1 MNKEYSCE
9 LIRDLLPG
17 YMDAILSKTSTDI
30 VANHLTTCSECRL
43 LYQEMAAELEDTNRI
58 SRKEYAAVDGLKKIR
73 KQTLH
78 LKTAVAFVSGI
89 LGILLLC
96 LFFST
101 YVIGAV
107 QPPSLVTITD
117 LHYDEE
123 TQALTINGT
132 LDHTFAK
139 TKVSRIVCKENA
151 SFANRIDVSVYA
163 AKPLPFQKEKRNF
176 SVTIPNVKGRTVS
189 LVGANY
195 EQSEVYSWRK
205 NHFEQLNA
213 MEEEIYSRFPSEW
226 KRDNTRLSCSD
237 GIETVDGMDGVLF
250 YVDFLVGDEDA
261 SYQEI
266 GDTVL
271 SYGDLEP
278 ANFMVWVSLD
288 APHKILIRN
297 QSTGEYTADFTVL
310 EQLQPRRRKFL

>member
-1 MNKEYSCE
+1 MSNHYSCE

-107 QPPSLVTITD
+107 QPPSQITITD
-117 LHYDEE
+117 WHYDEE

-139 TKVSRIVCKENA
+139 SKVKRVVWSQNA
-151 SFANRIDVSVYA
+151 SFANRIDISVYA
-163 AKPLPFQKEKRNF
+163 AKPLPFQTEKQDF
-176 SVTIPNVKGRTVS
+176 SVTIPNVKGQTVS
-189 LVGANY
+189 LVGTDY
-195 EQSEVYSWRK
+195 QQSEVYSWRK
-205 NHFEQLNA
+205 NHFEQISA
-213 MEEEIYSRFPSEW
+213 MEKEIYNRFPSEW

-237 GIETVDGMDGVLF
+237 GIETVDGMEGVLF
-250 YVDFLVGDEDA
+250 HVDFLVGDEDA

-271 SYGDLEP
+271 SYGNLEP
-278 ANFMVWVSLD
+278 ADFMVWVSLD

-310 EQLQPRRRKFL
+310 EQFQPSRE